1 MVIYIINTGKIMES
15 LIENMSACN
24 RQQDSSDEANDPG
37 SKKLKYEISD
47 IISNFKAK
55 TQVDRMILI
64 KNCNQIC
71 SCYF

>member
-1 MVIYIINTGKIMES
+1 MES

-24 RQQDSSDEANDPG
+24 LQQDSSDEANDPG

-55 TQVDRMILI
+55 TQVDRMISI
-64 KNCNQIC
+64 KIVIK
-71 SCYF
+71 SAPVISEVLS